1 MRLQNKVAIITGAAQ
16 GIGRSIAI
24 AFAYEGA
31 ELLVTDVQEDK
42 IIALSEELKI
52 SGARVVPYIADVTRK
67 SDVES
72 MAREC
77 IAEFGKIDILV
88 NNAGGSGNIGIKDI
102 EDVTEQIWLDQ
113 IALNLNGAFLSSQA
127 VVPYM
132 KPNNAGRIVNIS
144 SYTSEGSFGPLGT
157 SGARL
162 PYAAAKAGILGMTK
176 QLAKDLGPD
185 GIYVNAIMP
194 GLIVTELGARVR
206 GRYDMLDDNTK
217 KRIDEAIPLGR
228 AGSPEEVAKAVL
240 FLASEDASYITGAIL
255 EVTGGS

>member
-16 GIGRSIAI
+16 GIGRSIAF

-102 EDVTEQIWLDQ
+102 TLIS
-113 IALNLNGAFLSSQA
+113 NG
-127 VVPYM
+127 
-132 KPNNAGRIVNIS
+132 
-144 SYTSEGSFGPLGT
+144 
-157 SGARL
+157 
-162 PYAAAKAGILGMTK
+162 
-176 QLAKDLGPD
+176 
-185 GIYVNAIMP
+185 
-194 GLIVTELGARVR
+194 
-206 GRYDMLDDNTK
+206 
-217 KRIDEAIPLGR
+217 
-228 AGSPEEVAKAVL
+228 
-240 FLASEDASYITGAIL
+240 
-255 EVTGGS
+255 